1 MNFNNLTAKAIAEEL
16 GSRIKQARL
25 NTNLSQADLALK
37 TGLSIKAI
45 VNTEK
50 GKSQLETV
58 ITVLQGLN
66 MSEQLNLFVPRQEIS
81 PIQLAKLKGRERQRA
96 SRSRTKKHTED
107 ITTW

>member
-25 NTNLSQADLALK
+25 NANLSQSELALK

-58 ITVLQGLN
+58 ITVLQGLDLA
-66 MSEQLNLFVPRQEIS
+66 EQLNLFVPRQEVS

-96 SRSRTKKHTED
+96 SRSRGNEEPQD